1 MAVHKRFSKR
11 TPRRGGA
18 MSKSVAQL
26 LNELDDDPS
35 EASLRNVLSELK
47 ESGHAWTVE
56 FAHSMERGIN
66 AHKAAGTLTGQLLQ
80 GGISYVK
87 DRMRK
92 GRIKD
97 GGRRKTRRRGGA
109 MSKTLRELVVDLE
122 RDPSESTLRN
132 VLTDLKESPRAML
145 RANAED
151 QERALDAPIR
161 EEDEPRP
168 RRVRRIIGIMLP
180 MMRALQYVGGRRKT
194 TRRDRGGR
202 RKRSTRRR

>member
-1 MAVHKRFSKR
+1 MVGERSPVVEAVVAERPLVGVNNQKTTQMAAPAGSGAVEAYKNTKSPGGKPSVSAAEFV
-11 TPRRGGA
+11 PRASAEVAG
-18 MSKSVAQL
+18 KSSAL
-26 LNELDDDPS
+26 YE
-35 EASLRNVLSELK
+35 
-47 ESGHAWTVE
+47 
-56 FAHSMERGIN
+56 
-66 AHKAAGTLTGQLLQ
+66 KAARDLAGATSGDPFKKSPSKELPPGTY
-80 GGISYVK
+80 GG
-87 DRMRK
+87 RK
-92 GRIKD
+92 
-97 GGRRKTRRRGGA
+97 RRKTKRRGGA

-180 MMRALQYVGGRRKT
+180 MMRAFQYAGRRRKT
-194 TRRDRGGR
+194 TRRR
-202 RKRSTRRR
+202 